1 MIDWRSLFKLPS
13 GEVADGPAD
22 EPYRV
27 FTRAYDLE
35 LPGAGITER
44 LSTSNP
50 DKLAWRDYD
59 GTGWREARNL
69 AEHLAEGQAS
79 IGDAIS
85 TALGSDAAEFAVT
98 LLIDQSGSMKGAPIA
113 AVANAT
119 RDFEAC
125 LSRAG
130 ARTEVLGFS
139 TAGWHGGF
147 AREAWLRG
155 GRPER
160 PGRLC
165 ALLHIVYKSADEPE
179 WSPQSQQAMLHPD
192 LLRENVDG
200 EALDWAVERL
210 SSAPARYKLLIM
222 LSDGAPVDDS
232 TLKENGPSYLE
243 WHLCR
248 SIARIEGGN
257 EVTLGALGIGYEV
270 GRYYRHSR
278 AGGDRYS
285 SRGSNEAVR
294 EPRGDCPPVHRFEVS
309 YRNYPGG

>member
-1 MIDWRSLFKLPS
+1 MIDWRNLFKLPS

-35 LPGAGITER
+35 LPGGSIPER

-59 GTGWREARNL
+59 GAGWREARNL
-69 AEHLAEGQAS
+69 AQHLADSQK
-79 IGDAIS
+79 S
-85 TALGSDAAEFAVT
+85 TDSAMLTPLENDSAEFAVT
-98 LLIDQSGSMKGAPIA
+98 LLIDQSGSMKGIPIA

-119 RDFEAC
+119 RTFEAR
-125 LSRAG
+125 LSGAG
-130 ARTEVLGFS
+130 VRTEVLGFS

-165 ALLHIVYKSADEPE
+165 ALLHIVYKSADEPV
-179 WSPQSQQAMLHPD
+179 WAVQSQQAMLHPD

-200 EALDWAVERL
+200 EALDWAAARL
-210 SSAPARYKLLIM
+210 TSVPARYKLLIM

-243 WHLCR
+243 RDLRR
-248 SIARIEGGN
+248 SIARIEAGDGI
-257 EVTLGALGIGYEV
+257 TLGALGIGYEV
-270 GRYYRHSR
+270 DRYYRHSR
-278 AGGDRYS
+278 MGSVDTLLEDLTTLFGSLVELARS
-285 SRGSNEAVR
+285 SA
-294 EPRGDCPPVHRFEVS
+294 
-309 YRNYPGG
+309 

>member
-1 MIDWRSLFKLPS
+1 MIDWRNLFKPRNR
-13 GEVADGPAD
+13 EVADGPAD

-35 LPGAGITER
+35 LPGACIPER
-44 LSTSNP
+44 LPKSSP
-50 DKLAWRDYD
+50 DKLAWRDYNGD
-59 GTGWREARNL
+59 GWREVQDL
-69 AEHLAEGQAS
+69 AQCLAEGQAS
-79 IGDAIS
+79 IDDAIRA
-85 TALGSDAAEFAVT
+85 ALGSDAAEFAVT
-98 LLIDQSGSMKGAPIA
+98 LLIDQSGSMKGVPIA

-119 RDFEAC
+119 RTFEAC

-165 ALLHIVYKSADEPE
+165 ALLHIIYKSADEPV
-179 WSPQSQQAMLHPD
+179 WCPQSQQAMLHPD

-200 EALDWAVERL
+200 EALDWAVARL
-210 SSAPARYKLLIM
+210 SSAPTRYKLLVM

-248 SIARIEGGN
+248 SIARVEGGN
-257 EVTLGALGIGYEV
+257 DVILGALGIGYEV
-270 GRYYRHSR
+270 DRYYRHSR
-278 AGGDRYS
+278 SGKLDTLLEDLTKLFESLVELVRMSTDR
-285 SRGSNEAVR
+285 R
-294 EPRGDCPPVHRFEVS
+294 ELSQLPKG
-309 YRNYPGG
+309 

>member
-1 MIDWRSLFKLPS
+1 MIDWRNLFKPPNR
-13 GEVADGPAD
+13 EVADGPAD

-35 LPGAGITER
+35 LSGACIPER
-44 LSTSNP
+44 LPTSSP
-50 DKLAWRDYD
+50 DKLAWRDYSGD
-59 GTGWREARNL
+59 GWREAQDLAKRL
-69 AEHLAEGQAS
+69 AESEAS
-79 IGDAIS
+79 IDDAIRA
-85 TALGSDAAEFAVT
+85 ALGSDAAEFAVT

-119 RDFEAC
+119 RTFEAG

-139 TAGWHGGF
+139 TVGWHGGF
-147 AREAWLRG
+147 AREAWHRG

-165 ALLHIVYKSADEPE
+165 ALLHIVYKSAEEPL

-200 EALDWAVERL
+200 EALDWAMARL

-243 WHLCR
+243 RHLCR
-248 SIARIEGGN
+248 AIARVEGGN
-257 EVTLGALGIGYEV
+257 DVTLGALGIGFEV
-270 GRYYRHSR
+270 DRYYRHSR
-278 AGGDRYS
+278 AGEIDTLPEDLMKLFG
-285 SRGSNEAVR
+285 NLVELVR
-294 EPRGDCPPVHRFEVS
+294 LSTDS
-309 YRNYPGG
+309 